1 MNSKGSRLL
10 GQWTAIFRLNT
21 WGIQGFS
28 SFHLQPSYFPK
39 ALVLKPLR
47 SCVWRNEHVMGVSSG
62 IHLPNTV
69 DFNDVKKHIANGTAL
84 IVDVRN
90 QTELVE
96 DGVLQGAV
104 HIPLKEVEVA
114 FALNSDSFLEKYKVP
129 MPKCEDPIIFSCLA
143 GIRASKAETAVNLLG
158 FSNTAV
164 YTGSFADW
172 REQNK

>member
-1 MNSKGSRLL
+1 MQSLIKIYNSSRLL

-69 DFNDVKKHIANGTAL
+69 DFNDVKKHIGEFYLFN
-84 IVDVRN
+84 RK
-90 QTELVE
+90 ECF
-96 DGVLQGAV
+96 VL
-104 HIPLKEVEVA
+104 
-114 FALNSDSFLEKYKVP
+114 
-129 MPKCEDPIIFSCLA
+129 FSRVSRGQL
-143 GIRASKAETAVNLLG
+143 
-158 FSNTAV
+158 
-164 YTGSFADW
+164 Y
-172 REQNK
+172 